1 MENETTQAKQGLLEP
16 VLPGSVTFD
25 ERILAPLRN
34 NYLYQDSREYF
45 TYNSAQLIN
54 NPALQKRY
62 ATFRAEKLEKG
73 YSEQELEESFGF
85 LLFNDENKARIVGET
100 GLLVGQAKCTTLG
113 DFSKGVYI
121 SKYSDCL
128 DLKRWYD
135 GKTGYIVLFKLTKGR
150 VKAVTDN
157 YTQNFTLPSA
167 SFDCHVSDQIGAVTS
182 TTSSFLAYE
191 RTQYYMYE
199 FADGT
204 SETETR
210 PRHTCPFAIV
220 AFSYGKTSTTLDLE
234 EKSQRKTVFHYKPW
248 TGQFKIESTVY
259 DVGLESVNGALFP
272 AKLPKLVKIDHAIDV
287 SELKKTLPREIFET
301 CIVGE
306 VCIDGRCFNLYDVVS
321 SEAKNDL
328 AQITQELKEKDMAF
342 VIPLDGSGFLI
353 LLHSSHLF
361 SYEDARSGKAAALQG
376 MFIFPDSRAVPRD
389 TKCGQQKSKMS
400 TDIMEVIPA
409 INYAETEMKKYPSNQ
424 KGAPH
429 TVLEKH
435 LQNYATLIHPGL
447 MDNPTREA
455 SMFPD
460 QYDVPGGFTLIAPKW
475 SQETGI
481 QLISYFDEP
490 CGFTIPV
497 GRALELLAAGRQQ
510 RVDDHDDDVYY
521 CISSPEEVPQTPAD
535 AHLDM
540 EAPEQTKAISGGHS
554 ASDVVVQKV
563 ENLKNEGQHLSTE
576 QPQPDLTEE
585 LGTLGTAD
593 CVLENPIRTVSPKL
607 GGVPTEHCV
616 SNCTDVEKTTQQQV
630 STEQCNGVV
639 EDLSSQ
645 ETLIQTSSTLL
656 TLSVEGSGTASSGGM
671 ENNNHPDNTKADSI
685 KKVDGRSLPRRRGR
699 KPKRHCKAIQVK
711 KDIQKEPVL
720 PTSSLPLTL
729 PVNFTEAIIV
739 DPTNDQTDS
748 HSRTETV
755 PANNINQRPQS
766 SSRGRGRRQKGV
778 NQNLSKVTQE
788 QSPFKTTAIPTSVL
802 DETFHNQSMT
812 NETPSPSKGGW
823 RSLPR
828 HRGRK
833 PKRHCKAIQVKKDI
847 QKEPVLPTSSLPL
860 TLPVNFA
867 EAIIVDPTNDQTD
880 SHSRTET
887 VPAININQ
895 RPQSSSRGRG
905 RRQKGVNQNL
915 SKVTQEQSPFKTT
928 AIPTS
933 VLDETFHNQS
943 MTNETLSH
951 SKGGWRSLPRRKRS
965 WNSDIN
971 LKRSLRSDAV
981 KSGDNDPRLD
991 ATEGSLSCAPKRKMD
1006 GLSMRERYGLK
1017 TIITNCGR
1025 VFVPHGSDV
1034 ACEDVETSNKV
1045 QNDSTIEKIFV
1056 ETSID
1061 TNAQII
1067 SPMEIK
1073 STERVESWGAFP
1085 LMAKV
1090 EYPSK
1095 DLVVCEGE
1103 DRPSKDKPCVQQV
1116 SPITTLGKQNKDSPS
1131 EIVKFQHLSPK
1142 QSELMNTT
1150 LNEALCLQDTIK
1162 DQSVAFQTN
1171 EATRLPTVPD
1181 QSVHSQLNVSSPEK
1195 IKKKAK
1201 HVYSAIS
1208 ISKLKTV
1215 LRKGKRTKSTS
1226 PSDNGVSEPDNTE
1239 PESKKGKPGFIMD
1252 LMLDNNSNKELKDKG
1267 SQSINDPMRAFERNI
1282 QTVSWRGLIAEASKE
1297 NGSHNFDTSA
1307 PFEIVKQADQQLIS
1321 SLIGEGVGR
1330 TRISSDGNGST
1341 EKLTTG
1347 TALPSDALSLLADL
1361 ALGASNNKMFSNLE
1375 AKPGQET
1382 AAGLKGTGSPES
1394 VLHALLRCPS
1404 NRFKPP
1410 RSPFPEGLVVTGE
1423 LILEISKEHSYSQP
1437 TSLLS
1442 GLSGTCL
1449 QVSSPA
1455 GSVESPLS
1463 LKTGLHLNLPRDTA
1477 ANFYQ
1482 EERDKT
1488 EWKHL
1493 LVPSTL
1499 KMKKRGYKIF
1509 RNRRIIEKEG
1519 SVQVMRIWRETYEF
1533 KYDNRFTND
1542 NLEKTVSR
1550 ALHGKWNFDIE
1561 DTFEEVHLI
1570 FHMWIGLFYSKSTSR
1585 LFLLDSSTALP
1596 KRKETANVQQDI
1608 NPIQSPSLLSV
1619 ELSSNEDQ
1627 AQALP
1632 LSSDILDLSV
1642 KNCEP
1647 VNLHP
1652 VTKQSKEDNIAL
1664 HSGVISCHKH
1674 EIAPTHFS
1682 SGTKDTSIPTLTA
1695 LTNYRSVHIPVENSI
1710 PDKDDTDEENYVI
1723 ADFSY
1728 SQHLET
1734 NSAFNQLCEQASNM
1748 SIGIQPHLQ
1757 IAKLIN
1763 VSKHLQPIIFTA
1775 SNENDMFHRE
1785 VCPIKPAV
1793 FSKQHSLVLDRK
1805 CFDQSFKKKTG
1816 NGAPVVLQQE
1826 PVSENAESKVLLEAD
1841 KSQDGCPVTV
1851 SDGNVDKTIAFQ
1863 TEDAAPVLVQNENIS
1878 EMEDTK
1884 EVSGEDCQTS
1894 TLAIVEDEN
1903 VEENITSKSSSRD
1916 QASFAE
1922 HHETAHVKGE
1932 LKPLVD
1938 EKDHTNAIDHHVEEL
1953 REVSSHKIGIEK
1965 HIETVNAKEDLLPLL
1980 DVTDNANV
1988 VDASSHVVEGNNA
2001 KDPSEERNE
2010 SYTGEQED
2018 QSKSKES
2025 IKLDGDDSESAIST
2039 TMAEHKVE
2047 FVLGLKDDTNNVD
2060 MEVCDKDSDDKAQIE
2075 AYENNNSSVKSFV
2088 AEPIIC
2094 AFINED
2100 HDVKIQ
2106 NNETEPETQVVFHE
2120 EVNPGDDAY
2129 EETSTVSSLGDM
2141 SSLTSHL
2148 MSVQEQHTSTSN
2160 NETADVIQNGS
2171 ENITLKQG
2179 IVMQQEA
2186 LDICKA
2192 EPKPTN
2198 DTEPSKLDVS
2208 HTEKDEKSDLEEQD
2222 LTETVSGDDDTLV
2235 NDNETQSQMSHC
2247 CKDKTEVISM
2257 HQKGV
2262 SPKVCASLHN
2272 STNIYCN
2279 EMIALTMNKT
2289 SEVGVNSICST
2300 PDQEEFLY
2308 DPEVNEGFRK
2318 VSNLKEDLN
2327 KDLFSDNTDHD
2338 VTMLSPKSLVSPYTH
2353 VFSKLPFSD
2362 FIENSEETEEPGW
2375 KSSQYCGTMN
2385 FTDNST
2391 SLQKDEEYSSFT
2403 EGAPQNYSERLYRDN
2418 VEEDLH
2424 GYYYECPS
2432 DQGFLWPDCKTDGPD
2447 SCQTYP
2453 YDKDSKGDSYPPI
2466 CSLYST
2472 SELREDSNRPKKLT
2486 EKVMSNFW
2494 GAKKKSNQ
2502 TPEKRPRKS
2511 KFTGAFCRNAEWDE
2525 DASIDIPDYS
2535 IRKTCFETHRI
2546 RPITVTV
2553 NNNLPHDRGS
2563 KERFDWCRYFR
2574 REAASRKLFDS
2585 SEGKKI
2591 FDIPP
2596 SSIVTILD
2604 KKGNRVTFDNSHTL
2618 KQSGAISMKPG
2629 LENSF
2634 NQWQN
2639 QQRKADVT
2647 QSAVDLE
2654 YLIFSEK
2661 LNRILKESKSSPST
2675 TSHSR
2680 SNTYLPKF
2688 PMTIRFS
2695 NFDELV
2701 SSTEL
2706 SKPHPALTGL
2716 KIKVEMSDRKV
2727 IREPARN
2734 NKPLNLQRLFYK
2746 KGNEVECSRI
2756 SEIAEQCDFSYK
2768 SMMNDVCSGKTLCRQ
2783 TEAIK
2788 KKRNQESVNQRPGF
2802 CGRIKKDMFDN
2813 LHDNLNSIV
2822 RQACNIKYRFYILVT
2837 SKDPFFEE
2845 TKNIL
2850 EIEGHIPVEPDEFD
2864 LNGNCQFPLLIVL
2877 RNEDILE
2884 HVCEVPYLLELKK
2897 SSSVLFAAI
2906 DRPDDVVNLTHQE
2919 LFAKGGFIVC
2929 DETALDTLCLDNM
2942 KKVVTILEELDKKGK
2957 WKWFLHYRDSRKL
2970 RESARSCPE
2979 SRKKQQFIDC
2989 CQEAG
2994 IVEVLPYHDC
3004 DVISRDRPDY
3014 LFCVTRLQIQ
3024 NATIRFPVFITDTPA
3039 DSFGKNGIL
3048 TMNVWTFSRI
3058 LSNDTCSVS

>member
-1 MENETTQAKQGLLEP
+1 MENETTQEKEGLLEP

-34 NYLYQDSREYF
+34 NYLYQDSRECF
-45 TYNSAQLIN
+45 TYNSAHLIN
-54 NPALQKRY
+54 NPTLQKRY
-62 ATFRAEKLEKG
+62 AAFRAEKLERG

-85 LLFNDENKARIVGET
+85 LLFNDENKAKKVGET

-135 GKTGYIVLFKLTKGR
+135 GKTGYIVLLKLTKGR
-150 VKAVTDN
+150 VKEVTDN

-167 SFDCHVSDQIGAVTS
+167 SFDCHVSEQIGAVSS

-204 SETETR
+204 SEMETR

-220 AFSYGKTSTTLDLE
+220 AFSYGKTSTTLELE
-234 EKSQRKTVFHYKPW
+234 EKSQQKTVFHYKPW
-248 TGQFKIESTVY
+248 TGQFKIESAVY
-259 DVGLESVNGALFP
+259 DVGLESVNGAWFP
-272 AKLPKLVKIDHAIDV
+272 AKLPKMVKIDCAIDV
-287 SELKKTLPREIFET
+287 SELKKTLPQEIFET

-389 TKCGQQKSKMS
+389 TKCGLQKPKVS

-409 INYAETEMKKYPSNQ
+409 INYAETEMKKYPPSQ
-424 KGAPH
+424 KGTPH

-455 SMFPD
+455 TMFPD

-475 SQETGI
+475 SQETGT
-481 QLISYFDEP
+481 QLKSYFDEP

-497 GRALELLAAGRQQ
+497 GRALELLAAGRQH
-510 RVDDHDDDVYY
+510 RGDDHDDDVYY
-521 CISSPEEVPQTPAD
+521 CISSPEEMPQTPAD

-540 EAPEQTKAISGGHS
+540 EVPEQTKAISGGHS

-563 ENLKNEGQHLSTE
+563 ENLKNEGKHLSTE

-585 LGTLGTAD
+585 LGTLGTAVVTAD
-593 CVLENPIRTVSPKL
+593 GVLENPIPTVSPKL
-607 GGVPTEHCV
+607 GGAPTEHCV
-616 SNCTDVEKTTQQQV
+616 SNGTDVEKTTQQQV
-630 STEQCNGVV
+630 STEQCSGVV
-639 EDLSSQ
+639 EGLSSQ

-656 TLSVEGSGTASSGGM
+656 TLSMEEGGTASSGGM
-671 ENNNHPDNTKADSI
+671 ENNKHPDKTKADSI

-699 KPKRHCKAIQVK
+699 KPKRHWKAMQVK
-711 KDIQKEPVL
+711 KDIQKEPAL

-729 PVNFTEAIIV
+729 PVDFTEAIIV
-739 DPTNDQTDS
+739 DPTNDQTDK

-755 PANNINQRPQS
+755 PANNTNQRPQS
-766 SSRGRGRRQKGV
+766 SSRGRGRRQKCV
-778 NQNLSKVTQE
+778 TRNLSKATQE
-788 QSPFKTTAIPTSVL
+788 QSPFKTTAIPTSVSA
-802 DETFHNQSMT
+802 ETIHNQSMT
-812 NETPSPSKGGW
+812 NETPSPSKGDW

-828 HRGRK
+828 H
-833 PKRHCKAIQVKKDI
+833 KR
-847 QKEPVLPTSSLPL
+847 L
-860 TLPVNFA
+860 
-867 EAIIVDPTNDQTD
+867 
-880 SHSRTET
+880 
-887 VPAININQ
+887 
-895 RPQSSSRGRG
+895 
-905 RRQKGVNQNL
+905 
-915 SKVTQEQSPFKTT
+915 
-928 AIPTS
+928 
-933 VLDETFHNQS
+933 
-943 MTNETLSH
+943 
-951 SKGGWRSLPRRKRS
+951 

-981 KSGDNDPRLD
+981 KSDDNDPQLD
-991 ATEGSLSCAPKRKMD
+991 ATEGSLSSAPKRKME

-1034 ACEDVETSNKV
+1034 ACEDIETSNKV
-1045 QNDSTIEKIFV
+1045 QNNSTIEKMFV

-1067 SPMEIK
+1067 YPVENK
-1073 STERVESWGAFP
+1073 STEIVESWGAFP
-1085 LMAKV
+1085 LMAKD

-1095 DLVVCEGE
+1095 DPVVCEGE
-1103 DRPSKDKPCVQQV
+1103 DKPSKDKPCVQQV
-1116 SPITTLGKQNKDSPS
+1116 SPITTLGKQNKYSPS
-1131 EIVKFQHLSPK
+1131 EIDKCQHLSSK
-1142 QSELMNTT
+1142 QSESMTTT

-1162 DQSVAFQTN
+1162 DQSAAIQAD
-1171 EATRLPTVPD
+1171 EATRLLTVPD
-1181 QSVHSQLNVSSPEK
+1181 QSMHSDPNVSSPEN

-1215 LRKGKRTKSTS
+1215 LRRGKRTKSPS
-1226 PSDNGVSEPDNTE
+1226 PSDNGISEPDNTE

-1267 SQSINDPMRAFERNI
+1267 SQSINDEGQHTNGSHDPMRAFERTK
-1282 QTVSWRGLIAEASKE
+1282 QTVSWRGLIHKTSKE
-1297 NGSHNFDTSA
+1297 NGSLNFDTSA

-1347 TALPSDALSLLADL
+1347 TALPLDALSLLADL
-1361 ALGASNNKMFSNLE
+1361 ALGASNNKMLTNLE
-1375 AKPGQET
+1375 AKPDQET
-1382 AAGLKGTGSPES
+1382 AAGVKGTGSPES

-1404 NRFKPP
+1404 TRFKLPP

-1437 TSLLS
+1437 TSLIS
-1442 GLSGTCL
+1442 GLSGTCP

-1463 LKTGLHLNLPRDTA
+1463 LKAGLHLNLPRDTA

-1482 EERDKT
+1482 EEGDKA

-1493 LVPSTL
+1493 ISQNVPVPSTL
-1499 KMKKRGYKIF
+1499 KTKKRGSKIF

-1519 SVQVMRIWRETYEF
+1519 SIQVMRIWRETYEF
-1533 KYDNRFTND
+1533 KYDSRFTND
-1542 NLEKTVSR
+1542 NLDKTVSR

-1596 KRKETANVQQDI
+1596 KRKETANVQQDR
-1608 NPIQSPSLLSV
+1608 NPIQTPSLLSV
-1619 ELSSNEDQ
+1619 ELSSKEDP

-1652 VTKQSKEDNIAL
+1652 VSKQSKEDNIAL
-1664 HSGVISCHKH
+1664 HSGVISFHKH
-1674 EIAPTHFS
+1674 EIAPRHLS
-1682 SGTKDTSIPTLTA
+1682 SGTKVTFSIPTLTA
-1695 LTNYRSVHIPVENSI
+1695 LMNYRSVHIPVENSI
-1710 PDKDDTDEENYVI
+1710 PDKDDTDEENDVI
-1723 ADFSY
+1723 ADCSY

-1734 NSAFNQLCEQASNM
+1734 NSAYNQLCEQASNM

-1763 VSKHLQPIIFTA
+1763 VSKNLQPIRITP
-1775 SNENDMFHRE
+1775 SKEIGVFHQ
-1785 VCPIKPAV
+1785 VICPIKPSV
-1793 FSKQHSLVLDRK
+1793 FSKQHSSVLDRK
-1805 CFDQSFKKKTG
+1805 RFDQSFKKKTG
-1816 NGAPVVLQQE
+1816 NGAPAVLQKE
-1826 PVSENAESKVLLEAD
+1826 AVSENAESKVLLEAD
-1841 KSQDGCPVTV
+1841 KTQDGCPVTV

-1863 TEDAAPVLVQNENIS
+1863 TEDAAPVLVQNENVS
-1878 EMEDTK
+1878 EMEDSK

-1922 HHETAHVKGE
+1922 HHETPRAKGK
-1932 LKPLVD
+1932 LKHLVD
-1938 EKDHTNAIDHHVEEL
+1938 VKDHTNAIEHHVEEL
-1953 REVSSHKIGIEK
+1953 REVSSHQIGIEE
-1965 HIETVNAKEDLLPLL
+1965 HIETVNAKEELKPLL
-1980 DVTDNANV
+1980 DVTDHANV
-1988 VDASSHVVEGNNA
+1988 VDASSHVIEGNNT

-2010 SYTGEQED
+2010 SYIGEQED
-2018 QSKSKES
+2018 QSKSKER
-2025 IKLDGDDSESAIST
+2025 IKLDDNDSESEIST
-2039 TMAEHKVE
+2039 TMVEHKVE
-2047 FVLGLKDDTNNVD
+2047 FVLGLRYDTNNVD
-2060 MEVCDKDSDDKAQIE
+2060 MEVCDDDSDDKAQIE
-2075 AYENNNSSVKSFV
+2075 AYENNSSSVKSFV

-2094 AFINED
+2094 AFISED
-2100 HDVKIQ
+2100 HDVKMQ
-2106 NNETEPETQVVFHE
+2106 KNETEPEAQVVFHE

-2129 EETSTVSSLGDM
+2129 EETVTVSSLGDM
-2141 SSLTSHL
+2141 SSVTSQL
-2148 MSVQEQHTSTSN
+2148 MSVQEQHTSTPN
-2160 NETADVIQNGS
+2160 NENADVIQNGS
-2171 ENITLKQG
+2171 ENITLKQS
-2179 IVMQQEA
+2179 IVVQQEA
-2186 LDICKA
+2186 LDICQD
-2192 EPKPTN
+2192 ESKPTN
-2198 DTEPSKLDVS
+2198 NTEPRKLDIS
-2208 HTEKDEKSDLEEQD
+2208 HTEKDEKSDLDQQD

-2235 NDNETQSQMSHC
+2235 NNNETQSQMSHSC
-2247 CKDKTEVISM
+2247 EDKTQLISM

-2279 EMIALTMNKT
+2279 EMVALTMNKT

-2300 PDQEEFLY
+2300 PTQDEFLY

-2338 VTMLSPKSLVSPYTH
+2338 VTMLSPKSLVSPHAH
-2353 VFSKLPFSD
+2353 VCSKLPFSD
-2362 FIENSEETEEPGW
+2362 FIENCEENEEPGW
-2375 KSSQYCGTMN
+2375 KNSKYCGTMN
-2385 FTDNST
+2385 FKAKDNST

-2403 EGAPQNYSERLYRDN
+2403 EGAPQNDSKLLYRDN
-2418 VEEDLH
+2418 DEDDLH
-2424 GYYYECPS
+2424 GYYPECPS
-2432 DQGFLWPDCKTDGPD
+2432 DRGLLWRDCKTDGPD

-2453 YDKDSKGDSYPPI
+2453 YDKNSKGDTYPPI

-2472 SELREDSNRPKKLT
+2472 SELREDSYRPKKLT
-2486 EKVMSNFW
+2486 EKVMGNVL
-2494 GAKKKSNQ
+2494 GAKKNYKSDR
-2502 TPEKRPRKS
+2502 TPEKRSRKS

-2525 DASIDIPDYS
+2525 EDTSIVIPDYS
-2535 IRKTCFETHRI
+2535 IRKTCFETYRI
-2546 RPITVTV
+2546 RPTVTV
-2553 NNNLPHDRGS
+2553 TVNNLPHDRGS

-2574 REAASRKLFDS
+2574 REAASRQVFDS
-2585 SEGKKI
+2585 SEGNKK

-2604 KKGNRVTFDNSHTL
+2604 KKGNRVTFDNSHT
-2618 KQSGAISMKPG
+2618 KQSGVSSMKPG

-2634 NQWQN
+2634 NQWQD

-2661 LNRILKESKSSPST
+2661 LNRILKESKSSLST
-2675 TSHSR
+2675 TSHCR
-2680 SNTYLPKF
+2680 SNTDLTKF
-2688 PMTIRFS
+2688 PMTVRFS
-2695 NFDELV
+2695 NFDELE

-2706 SKPHPALTGL
+2706 SKPQPALTEL
-2716 KIKVEMSDRKV
+2716 KIKVEMPDRKG

-2734 NKPLNLQRLFYK
+2734 SKPLNLRRLFYK

-2756 SEIAEQCDFSYK
+2756 SEITEQCGFSYK
-2768 SMMNDVCSGKTLCRQ
+2768 SMMNDVCSGKTLRHQ

-2788 KKRNQESVNQRPGF
+2788 KKRDQESVNQQSGF

-2845 TKNIL
+2845 TKNML
-2850 EIEGHIPVEPDEFD
+2850 EINGHIPVEPDEFD
-2864 LNGNCQFPLLIVL
+2864 LNGNCQSPLLIVL

-2929 DETALDTLCLDNM
+2929 DETALDTLCLGNM
-2942 KKVVTILEELDKKGK
+2942 KKVVAILEELDKKGK

-2970 RESARSCPE
+2970 RESARSSPE

-3024 NATIRFPVFITDTPA
+3024 NATVRFPVFITDTPA

-3048 TMNVWTFSRI
+3048 TMNVYTFSRI